1 MINWVLGIFRRAE
14 RSPSKGLAH
23 VSDQLADAEV
33 LILLMA
39 FRNLN
44 HFLYLRCQVH
54 TQQCRNSS
62 LHTLYKQTILWRES
76 MFNINTYKLLK
87 YAKTDYKAGQRWV
100 ENIERHTGNEQGAT
114 LTSSAQGHFPVP
126 GQLEMEN

>member
-14 RSPSKGLAH
+14 QPPSKGLTH
-23 VSDQLADAEV
+23 VSGQLADTEV

-44 HFLYLRCQVH
+44 HFLHLRCQVH
-54 TQQCRNSS
+54 TQQCRNTG

-76 MFNINTYKLLK
+76 MFNINTYKPLK
-87 YAKTDYKAGQRWV
+87 YAKTDYTAGLEV
-100 ENIERHTGNEQGAT
+100 GGEHIEARTRGMSGELPSQVLHKDTFQF
-114 LTSSAQGHFPVP
+114 LVS
-126 GQLEMEN
+126 

>member
-1 MINWVLGIFRRAE
+1 
-14 RSPSKGLAH
+14 
-23 VSDQLADAEV
+23 
-33 LILLMA
+33 
-39 FRNLN
+39 
-44 HFLYLRCQVH
+44 
-54 TQQCRNSS
+54 
-62 LHTLYKQTILWRES
+62 